1 MEDKNK
7 YKNRVSGVKV
17 FGTKFVKKI
26 PEPKK
31 QIKEEEKV

>member
-1 MEDKNK
+1 MAKEIRN
-7 YKNRVSGVKV
+7 KNRVSGVKV